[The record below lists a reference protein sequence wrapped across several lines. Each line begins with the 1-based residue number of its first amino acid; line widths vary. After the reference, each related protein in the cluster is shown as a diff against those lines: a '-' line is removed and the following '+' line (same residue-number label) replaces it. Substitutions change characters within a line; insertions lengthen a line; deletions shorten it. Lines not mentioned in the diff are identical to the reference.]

1 MSDVTK
7 LLNAVAAGDE
17 SAAKQLLPI
26 VYDELR
32 GIARAKLAREKV
44 GQTLQATA
52 LVHEAYLRLIGK
64 EDVEWGNTRHFFGAA
79 AEAMRRILIDR
90 ARRRNSAR
98 HGGDLDRVEL
108 NSELLEVSRDE
119 KLLVLND
126 AIEVLERSQP
136 RRARVVKLRFFAGL
150 SNRETA
156 AALDISEATV
166 ERDWVFARAWLR
178 KKLR

>member
-7 LLNAVAAGDE
+7 LLTAVGAGDE
-17 SAAKQLLPI
+17 SAAEALLPI

-32 GIARAKLAREKV
+32 GIARAKLAREKA

-52 LVHEAYLRLIGK
+52 LVHEAYLRLTGK
-64 EDVEWGNTRHFFGAA
+64 EDVEWDSTRHFFGAA

-90 ARRRNSAR
+90 ARKRNAGR

-108 NSELLEVSRDE
+108 DTALLEISRDE
-119 KLLVLND
+119 KLLQLNE
-126 AIEVLERSQP
+126 AIEVLEQSQP
-136 RRARVVKLRFFAGL
+136 RKAQVVKLRFFAGL
-150 SNRETA
+150 SNGETA
-156 AALDISEATV
+156 AVLEVSEATV

-178 KKLR
+178 MELR